1 MWGLS
6 SVFACMFG
14 ESVVSF
20 PHAKRYNWLCITEAT
35 SFGKDKGS
43 VNRRGA
49 EPFVFIGAFFILPI
63 MPFGRPFIAGRFSCA
78 VVFKSLPVITSV
90 AEGFGFYRILS
101 NSREDADSQR
111 RKGPSGPSIAVYSA
125 LYPYAMT
132 YYYQYMQYN
141 EYYEKTTCC

>member
-1 MWGLS
+1 
-6 SVFACMFG
+6 
-14 ESVVSF
+14 
-20 PHAKRYNWLCITEAT
+20 
-35 SFGKDKGS
+35 
-43 VNRRGA
+43 
-49 EPFVFIGAFFILPI
+49 

-78 VVFKSLPVITSV
+78 VVFKNLPVITSV
-90 AEGFGFYRILS
+90 AEGFEFYRMLS
-101 NSREDADSQR
+101 NTPEDADSQR